1 MKCTILFI
9 SFCLLSFFTMAQTAK
24 LSIHT
29 TPPKELKVGASHTLK
44 VSVSHTFKT
53 EQTGNLIL
61 SLLNNKTQQSV
72 DGWFL
77 NVFPFQYFTTI
88 SGTPFDAEFP
98 FTVPDA
104 YEGKFDILLVAEVDK
119 IKDSIRFTV
128 PTRKK

>member
-1 MKCTILFI
+1 MKRVFFFI
-9 SFCLLSFFTMAQTAK
+9 SFCLMSSIITAQTPK
-24 LSIHT
+24 LTIHA
-29 TPPKELKVGASHTLK
+29 TPPAILKAGASYTFK
-44 VSVSHTFKT
+44 VSVSHDFKT

-88 SGTPFDAEFP
+88 SATPFETEFP

-104 YEGKFDILLVAEVDK
+104 YEGKFDILLIAEVDK

>member
-1 MKCTILFI
+1 MKRVFFFI
-9 SFCLLSFFTMAQTAK
+9 SFCLISFFVKAQTPK
-24 LSIHT
+24 LTIHA
-29 TPPKELKVGASHTLK
+29 TPPTILKAGKSHTLK
-44 VSVSHTFKT
+44 VSVSHNLKT

-88 SGTPFDAEFP
+88 SATPFETEFP
-98 FTVPDA
+98 FTVPDT
-104 YEGKFDILLVAEVDK
+104 YEGKFDILLIAEVDK

>member
-1 MKCTILFI
+1 MKCATLF
-9 SFCLLSFFTMAQTAK
+9 FCFYFMSFFVIAQTTK
-24 LSIHT
+24 LSIHA
-29 TPPKELKVGASHTLK
+29 TPPIILKAGEAHTLK
-44 VSVSHTFKT
+44 VSVSHNFKT

-88 SGTPFDAEFP
+88 AGTPFDAEFP

-104 YEGKFDILLVAEVDK
+104 YDGKFDILLVAEVDK
-119 IKDSIRFTV
+119 INDSIRFTV